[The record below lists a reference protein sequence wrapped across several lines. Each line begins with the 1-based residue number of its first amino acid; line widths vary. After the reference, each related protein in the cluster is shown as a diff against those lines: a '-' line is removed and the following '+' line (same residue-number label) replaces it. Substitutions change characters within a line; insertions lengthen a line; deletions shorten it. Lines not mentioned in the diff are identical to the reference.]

1 MIAKTAA
8 SGGPTLLP
16 EVLAFTS
23 SLALDRA
30 LVRED
35 LVGSLA
41 HLIMLA
47 RRGIVP
53 QEQARAIRDGLVGI
67 WDAAQSGNLPPS
79 RGRRRAHAVESL
91 LTAKLGPVAG
101 ALHAA
106 RSRNDQVALDLHL
119 YVREQCAEIFSAL
132 ARLITALVDRARW
145 MSSTILRRHSTGRGR
160 SRITLSYL
168 FAAYGAMLALRWSTD
183 RAPGNAARRSSTSAR
198 STSAVMSRASAE
210 KISAHC
216 SRT

>member
-67 WDAAQSGNLPPS
+67 WDAAQSGNLHLPEEEDV
-79 RGRRRAHAVESL
+79 HMAVESL

-132 ARLITALVDRARW
+132 ARLITALVDRAEVE
-145 MSSTILRRHSTGRGR
+145 LRR
-160 SRITLSYL
+160 
-168 FAAYGAMLALRWSTD
+168 AAL
-183 RAPGNAARRSSTSAR
+183 PGAR
-198 STSAVMSRASAE
+198 SVDHRSASIAP
-210 KISAHC
+210 
-216 SRT
+216 